1 MRSLETSEVKQTL
14 ALHCRHR
21 PKVLSAAAI
30 PKSSTLPLL
39 PLPHVWS
46 PGSSAR
52 RVHHRWLLCSWLGA
66 SHCRVAACRRLAY
79 RLVSPFAIRV
89 SVEGGMS
96 SMIGLPSD
104 LKCRFCSQML
114 QY

>member
-104 LKCRFCSQML
+104 LKYPL
-114 QY
+114 